1 MKKESSYML
10 IVGIVVGILV
20 MLFISF
26 QLQLS
31 NVQKR
36 TAQLEQTTAQL
47 EQTVGSNTQA
57 VSQIVNFINQS
68 TGAGQDGQVPQT
80 PPIE

>member
-10 IVGIVVGILV
+10 IVGIVVGILA

-36 TAQLEQTTAQL
+36 TAQL

>member
-36 TAQLEQTTAQL
+36 TAQLEQA
-47 EQTVGSNTQA
+47 VSANTQA

-68 TGAGQDGQVPQT
+68 TGGAQT
-80 PPIE
+80 GENTQPAPSVE

>member
-10 IVGIVVGILV
+10 VVGIVVGILA

-31 NVQKR
+31 NVQRR
-36 TAQLEQTTAQL
+36 TAQLEQA
-47 EQTVGSNTQA
+47 VGSNTQA
-57 VSQIVNFINQS
+57 VQQIVNFINQS
-68 TGAGQDGQVPQT
+68 TGATQNGENAQQT
-80 PPIE
+80 PATE

>member
-10 IVGIVVGILV
+10 IVGIVVGILA

-36 TAQLEQTTAQL
+36 TAQL

-80 PPIE
+80 PPTE